1 MSSTPELQ
9 NLNDQF
15 NSILSEYQN
24 TYQEYIKIINSDSND
39 LMVVKDFMYNGGS
52 PISEESKIVYGNR
65 CLEICQNT
73 QLCTGANYDKRR
85 KKCSLISG
93 DGNLIELKGNKAIV
107 QKGVYYSY
115 KLQQLNDKLI
125 QLNKQISTNVSTS
138 SSVYQQN
145 QQQQMSQTQ
154 AIEQNYQVLEA
165 ERDHINDMI
174 SQYQTL
180 QEATSDGEI
189 NVTMY
194 YYNYIILAFIV
205 FLLVLLLVKYS
216 VTGEQK
222 GGTIVGNRFYKE
234 AMFLFGLMT
243 IFLALSGI
251 FDNIKGFIFVAVLL
265 IAYLIIKMKLVHSS

>member
-24 TYQEYIKIINSDSND
+24 TYQEYIKIINSDAND
-39 LMVVKDFMYNGGS
+39 LMIVKDFMYNGGNL
-52 PISEESKIVYGNR
+52 IDQKSKIVYGNR
-65 CLEICQNT
+65 CLEICQDT
-73 QLCTGANYDKRR
+73 KLCTGANYDKRR

-93 DGNLIELKGNKAIV
+93 EGNLIELKGNKAIV

-115 KLQQLNDKLI
+115 KLQQLNNELM
-125 QLNKQISTNVSTS
+125 QLNKQISSNVSTS

-154 AIEQNYQVLEA
+154 AIEQNYQVLEQ
-165 ERDHINDMI
+165 EREHINEMI

-180 QEATSDGEI
+180 QEATNDGEI

-216 VTGEQK
+216 VTGQQK

-243 IFLALSGI
+243 VFLALSGI